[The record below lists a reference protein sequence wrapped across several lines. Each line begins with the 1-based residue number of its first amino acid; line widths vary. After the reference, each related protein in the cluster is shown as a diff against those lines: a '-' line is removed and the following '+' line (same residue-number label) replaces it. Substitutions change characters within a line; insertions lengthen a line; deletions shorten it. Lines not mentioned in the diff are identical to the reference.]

1 MEYNDKEALIL
12 ASNTTRKRVR
22 NVKKLLRLGQQDVM
36 QVISVEKEGGYI
48 DLSKRTLQAAEVE
61 QKKID
66 YEKAKQVHL
75 ILRLTA
81 FQLQVPLI
89 ELYEKFGFKLY
100 DQFEHAYDAIKLC
113 LSDPDRVIPKMNI
126 DEKTKEALLFN
137 IHKKMAA

>member
-1 MEYNDKEALIL
+1 MKLKFILECFNNGFSLQVEISTVNEDGAYVKLLEYNDKEALIL

-22 NVKKLLRLGQQDVM
+22 NVKKLLRLGSLDVM

-81 FQLQVPLI
+81 F
-89 ELYEKFGFKLY
+89 
-100 DQFEHAYDAIKLC
+100 
-113 LSDPDRVIPKMNI
+113 
-126 DEKTKEALLFN
+126 
-137 IHKKMAA
+137 

>member
-1 MEYNDKEALIL
+1 LEYNDKEALIL

-22 NVKKLLRLGQQDVM
+22 NVKKLLRLGSLDVM

-81 FQLQVPLI
+81 F
-89 ELYEKFGFKLY
+89 
-100 DQFEHAYDAIKLC
+100 
-113 LSDPDRVIPKMNI
+113 
-126 DEKTKEALLFN
+126 
-137 IHKKMAA
+137 

>member
-1 MEYNDKEALIL
+1 
-12 ASNTTRKRVR
+12 
-22 NVKKLLRLGQQDVM
+22 M

-48 DLSKRTLQAAEVE
+48 DLSKRTLQTEEVE

-81 FQLQVPLI
+81 FQLQVPLLT
-89 ELYEKFGFKLY
+89 LYEQFGFKLY

-113 LSDPDRVIPKMNI
+113 LSDPEKVLPKLNC
-126 DEKTKEALLFN
+126 DQKTKDALIFN

>member
-1 MEYNDKEALIL
+1 MKLKFILECSNNRFSLQVEISTVNEDGAYVKLLEYNDKEALIL

-22 NVKKLLRLGQQDVM
+22 NVKKLLRLGSLDVM

-81 FQLQVPLI
+81 F
-89 ELYEKFGFKLY
+89 
-100 DQFEHAYDAIKLC
+100 
-113 LSDPDRVIPKMNI
+113 
-126 DEKTKEALLFN
+126 
-137 IHKKMAA
+137 

>member
-1 MEYNDKEALIL
+1 MKLKFILECFNNRFSLQVEISTVNEDGAYVKLLEYNDKEALIL

-22 NVKKLLRLGQQDVM
+22 NVKKLLRLGSLDVM
-36 QVISVEKEGGYI
+36 QVISDEKEGGYI

-81 FQLQVPLI
+81 F
-89 ELYEKFGFKLY
+89 
-100 DQFEHAYDAIKLC
+100 
-113 LSDPDRVIPKMNI
+113 
-126 DEKTKEALLFN
+126 
-137 IHKKMAA
+137 

>member
-1 MEYNDKEALIL
+1 MKLKFILECFNNRFSLQVEISTVNEDGAYVKLLEYNDKEALIL

-22 NVKKLLRLGQQDVM
+22 NVKKLLRLGSLDVM

-81 FQLQVPLI
+81 F
-89 ELYEKFGFKLY
+89 
-100 DQFEHAYDAIKLC
+100 
-113 LSDPDRVIPKMNI
+113 
-126 DEKTKEALLFN
+126 
-137 IHKKMAA
+137 